1 MMNKL
6 RNLSIAKLAIII
18 AAFGFLA
25 IGCSNSGQTDENT
38 SDSTLSLTDKAEK
51 LVYPMPTPLEI
62 TTMLNKAGASYII
75 GIANRPENVD
85 KYFTESAKALN
96 LGIYGADLSYSA
108 TYGMSQ
114 ETMNFFVCTKKLR
127 DGLDVQTPGNDSLS
141 AKIEANIE
149 NKDSIY
155 KILTGSFTSTF
166 EYLNNNGKGTV
177 AVMVIAGGWIEGLYL
192 STELAGMIDKN
203 TEIMQGIA
211 DQKETLSKLIPLM
224 ENYKENQNVSDVL
237 KNLNTIKLAFDE
249 LKTVE
254 NKTQMTKES
263 FNKIKK
269 EVSILR
275 KKVVETP

>member
-1 MMNKL
+1 MNKL
-6 RNLSIAKLAIII
+6 KNLSIAKLAIII
-18 AAFGFLA
+18 AALSFFA
-25 IGCSNSGQTDENT
+25 VGCSNTGQTDENNG
-38 SDSTLSLTDKAEK
+38 DSTVTVADQVEK

-62 TTMLNKAGASYII
+62 TNMLNKAGASYII

-127 DGLDVQTPGNDSLS
+127 DGLDVQTPGNDSLA
-141 AKIEANIE
+141 AKIEANIQ

-155 KILTGSFTSTF
+155 NILTSSFTSTF
-166 EYLNNNGKGTV
+166 EYLNENKKGTV
-177 AVMVIAGGWIEGLYL
+177 AIMVLAGGWIEGLYL
-192 STELAGMIDKN
+192 STELSGLIDKN

-211 DQKETLSKLIPLM
+211 DQKQTLAKLIPLM

-249 LKTVE
+249 LKVVE
-254 NKTQMTKES
+254 NKPQMTKEV

-269 EVSILR
+269 EVSVLR
-275 KKVVETP
+275 KKIVETP